1 VEKGTGFSLETE
13 RLRLRPCTLDDL
25 DDLFGILGD
34 PETMTYYPE
43 PYTRDGTIRW
53 IEDNVRRYEV
63 DGFGLWAME
72 MKETGD
78 FVGDCGPAVRE
89 VDGEREVEIGWH
101 VDRALWNRG
110 LATEA
115 GAACRDHC
123 FGALGLERVIS
134 LVRPENIPSRRVA
147 EKIGMI
153 VERDVDW
160 HGYRH
165 LVYAVWRPTG

>member
-1 VEKGTGFSLETE
+1 MVDDREFLLETE
-13 RLRLRPCTLDDL
+13 RLRLRPYTFGDL
-25 DDLFGILGD
+25 DDLFEIVGD
-34 PETMTYYPE
+34 PQTMTYYPE
-43 PYTRDGTIRW
+43 PYSRDRTLGW

-72 MKETGD
+72 LRETGG

-89 VDGEREVEIGWH
+89 VDRQREVEIGWH
-101 VDRALWNRG
+101 VNRAWWNRG

-115 GAACRDHC
+115 AAACREYC
-123 FGALGLERVIS
+123 FDVLDLERVIS
-134 LVRPENIPSRRVA
+134 LIRPENLPSRRVA

-153 VERDVDW
+153 VEREVDW

-165 LVYAVWRPTG
+165 LVYAAWRATG

>member
-1 VEKGTGFSLETE
+1 MGKESGFRLETE
-13 RLRLRPCTLDDL
+13 RLRLRPYTLDDL
-25 DDLFGILGD
+25 DALLGILGD

-43 PYTRDGTIRW
+43 PYNREGTLRW
-53 IEDNVRRYEV
+53 IEDNRRRYVV

-134 LVRPENIPSRRVA
+134 LVRPENLPSRRVA
-147 EKIGMI
+147 EKIGMVI
-153 VERDVDW
+153 EREVDW

-165 LVYAVWRPTG
+165 LVYTAWRPTR

>member
-1 VEKGTGFSLETE
+1 VRKESGFRLETE
-13 RLRLRPCTLDDL
+13 RLRLRPYTLDDL
-25 DDLFGILGD
+25 DALFGILGD

-43 PYTRDGTIRW
+43 PYTRAGTLRW
-53 IEDNVRRYEV
+53 IQDNLRRYVV
-63 DGFGLWAME
+63 DGFGLWAMD
-72 MKETGD
+72 MKEAGV
-78 FVGDCGPAVRE
+78 FVGDWGPAVRE

-115 GAACRDHC
+115 GTVCRDHC
-123 FGALGLERVIS
+123 FCALGLERVIS

-165 LVYAVWRPTG
+165 LVYAAWRPTR

>member
-1 VEKGTGFSLETE
+1 MRKESGFRLETE
-13 RLRLRPCTLDDL
+13 RLRLRPYTLGDV
-25 DDLFGILGD
+25 DDLFAIIGD
-34 PETMTYYPE
+34 PKTMAYYPE
-43 PYTRDGTIRW
+43 PYTREGTHRW
-53 IEDNVRRYEV
+53 IEDNLRRYVV

-72 MKETGD
+72 MKETGV
-78 FVGDCGPAVRE
+78 FVGDCSPAVRE
-89 VDGEREVEIGWH
+89 VDREREVEIGWH

-115 GAACRDHC
+115 GTACRDHC

-165 LVYAVWRPTG
+165 LVYAAWRLTD

>member
-1 VEKGTGFSLETE
+1 VRKESGFRLETE
-13 RLRLRPCTLDDL
+13 RLRLYTLDDL
-25 DDLFGILGD
+25 DALFGILGD

-43 PYTRDGTIRW
+43 PYNREGTLRW
-53 IEDNVRRYEV
+53 IEDNMRRYVV
-63 DGFGLWAME
+63 DGFGLWAMD

-101 VDRALWNRG
+101 VDRTLWNRG

-115 GAACRDHC
+115 GTACRDHC

-147 EKIGMI
+147 EKIGML

-165 LVYAVWRPTG
+165 LVYAAWRSTR

>member
-1 VEKGTGFSLETE
+1 VGKESGFQLETE
-13 RLRLRPCTLDDL
+13 RLRLRPYTLDDL
-25 DDLFGILGD
+25 DALFEILGD

-43 PYTRDGTIRW
+43 PYSRDRTLGW
-53 IEDNVRRYEV
+53 IENNVRRYEV

-72 MKETGD
+72 LRETGG

-89 VDGEREVEIGWH
+89 VDGQREVEIGWH
-101 VDRALWNRG
+101 VNRAWWNRG

-115 GAACRDHC
+115 ARACAEYC
-123 FGALGLERVIS
+123 FSALGLERVIS
-134 LVRPENIPSRRVA
+134 LIRPENLPSRRVA

-153 VERDVDW
+153 IEREVDW

-165 LVYAVWRPTG
+165 LVYVAWRPTS